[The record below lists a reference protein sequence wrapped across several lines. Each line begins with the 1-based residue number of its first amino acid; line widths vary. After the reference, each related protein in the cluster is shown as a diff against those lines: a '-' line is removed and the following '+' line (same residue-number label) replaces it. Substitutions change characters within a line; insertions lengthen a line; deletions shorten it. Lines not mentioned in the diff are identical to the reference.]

1 MHLLK
6 DAFSTH
12 MTLSD
17 RVRELADKLHEVSE
31 RMQQL
36 LQENRTLKASNDD
49 LKERLEY
56 ALAALEEVHVHQ
68 AGGES
73 QVVKGVDSRQPEPA
87 HELREKIEQYIAEI
101 DECIDWLRNN

>member
-1 MHLLK
+1 
-6 DAFSTH
+6 

-31 RMQQL
+31 QMQQL
-36 LQENRTLKASNDD
+36 LQENRTLKARNED
-49 LKERLEY
+49 LKARLEH
-56 ALAALEEVHVHQ
+56 AMAELEEVHVHQ
-68 AGGES
+68 TGGES
-73 QVVKGVDSRQPEPA
+73 QVAKGVDSRQPEPA